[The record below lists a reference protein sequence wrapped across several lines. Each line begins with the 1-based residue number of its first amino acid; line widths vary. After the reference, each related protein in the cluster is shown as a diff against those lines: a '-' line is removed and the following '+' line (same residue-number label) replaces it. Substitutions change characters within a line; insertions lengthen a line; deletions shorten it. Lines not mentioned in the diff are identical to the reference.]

1 MTSSKYKLTVSVLA
15 LSVLIGGISQPVFAQ
30 NSTTQTSPVT
40 VFNHIAQQ
48 GLKTTV
54 FNPGEQAIFA
64 VSSVLVE
71 GQKDAILIDAQ
82 FSAEQA
88 SKLVEVI
95 KKSGKHLTTI
105 YISHG
110 DPDYYFGLET
120 LHAAFPEA
128 NIVATPQTIA
138 HIEAT
143 KDEKLAV
150 WGPQLGKNAPKQIVI
165 PQPVKGD
172 ALTLEGHSLKIVGLD
187 GPTPERTFVWIPSIK
202 TVAGGV
208 PVVSGEHVWMA
219 DTQTAQSYQDWLT
232 TLNKITSFGPETV
245 IPGHFVGKIP
255 QGVNAVDFTADYIR
269 AFDQEAAKAK
279 NSEQLIQ
286 AMKTR
291 YPNLE
296 GTSSL
301 ELSAKVAKGE
311 LEWK

>member
-1 MTSSKYKLTVSVLA
+1 MTFSPYKLTASALSLLA
-15 LSVLIGGISQPVFAQ
+15 LMSGFSQPVFAQ
-30 NSTTQTSPVT
+30 DATTQTSPVT
-40 VFNHIAQQ
+40 VFNNIAQQ

-71 GQKDAILIDAQ
+71 GKKDAILIDGQ

-88 SKLVEVI
+88 GKLADMI
-95 KKSGKHLTTI
+95 KASGKHLTTI

-128 NIVATPQTIA
+128 RIVATPQTIA
-138 HIEAT
+138 HIKAT
-143 KDEKLAV
+143 KDEKLKV

-172 ALTLEGHSLKIVGLD
+172 ALTLEGHSLNIVGLD
-187 GPTPERTFVWIPSIK
+187 GPTPDRTFVWIPSIK
-202 TVAGGV
+202 TVVGGI
-208 PVVSGEHVWMA
+208 PVLSGEHVWMA
-219 DTQTAQSYQDWLT
+219 DTQTAQSHQDWLA
-232 TLNKITSFGPETV
+232 TLDKIKSLQPETV
-245 IPGHFVGKIP
+245 IPGHFVEKIP
-255 QGVNAVDFTADYIR
+255 QGVEAVDFTANYIR
-269 AFDQEAAKAK
+269 AFDQETAKAK

-291 YPNLE
+291 YPNVE
-296 GTSSL
+296 GVSSL
-301 ELSAKVAKGE
+301 ELSAKVAKGDM
-311 LEWK
+311 EWK